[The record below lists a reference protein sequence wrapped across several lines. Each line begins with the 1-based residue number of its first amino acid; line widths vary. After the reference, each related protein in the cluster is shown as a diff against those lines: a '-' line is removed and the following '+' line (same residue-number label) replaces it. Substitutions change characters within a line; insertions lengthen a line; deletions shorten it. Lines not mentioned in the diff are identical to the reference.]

1 MKKDGVRGLWNVLP
15 KDSKAGVALQWLK
28 SSRTGKT
35 QVANLIK
42 LVQGSNK
49 DEIIQNKVRNILS
62 YSIDNNLE

>member
-42 LVQGSNK
+42 LVQQVSK
-49 DEIIQNKVRNILS
+49 TELMQTKVRR
-62 YSIDNNLE
+62 SITQTKN